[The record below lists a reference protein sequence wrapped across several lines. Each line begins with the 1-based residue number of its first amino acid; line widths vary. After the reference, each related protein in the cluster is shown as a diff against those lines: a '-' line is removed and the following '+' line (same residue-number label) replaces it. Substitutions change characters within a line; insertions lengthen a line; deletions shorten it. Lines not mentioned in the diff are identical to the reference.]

1 MDGENYVGK
10 LNDYA
15 QKTRSVLYYKELGSD
30 GSDHSKTFTL
40 RAVINGRVYPNGV
53 GKNKKEAKQ
62 NAAKQALIGLEL
74 QDPGYSTADENES
87 STSGQPNGQLNDSL
101 SSFNDKMN
109 HLGYDALQVQSN
121 FNSQD
126 GMIPYLKVNG
136 NIKKTP
142 SENSSTHL
150 ATASFTADFDSV
162 ERLGRGGFGHV
173 YKARRKL
180 EKRFYAVKIIRF
192 KEKAQREVEA
202 LAKFQHP
209 NIVRYHTAWTEPSE
223 YKSDSSSSDSDS
235 TSQSSSSSSAQYLY
249 IQMELCDKKTLREWI
264 DEKNGQQR
272 DHKRR
277 EEGLTIM
284 KQIVNGVVYIH
295 SENLLHRDL
304 KPANIMF
311 GNEGEVKI
319 GDFGL
324 VTEDNKSD
332 ENLIERT
339 KSTGSKSYMAPE
351 QRSHSTYDRKVDIF
365 ALGLIYFE
373 VLCNI
378 FTHSERSE
386 IWEDIRGQKP
396 PTGFA
401 LKFPQEHKLITSML
415 CAMPEDR
422 PEASE
427 VKTELETISLTPVG
441 AQKKKLCWII

>member
-74 QDPGYSTADENES
+74 QDPGYSVRLTLNVS
-87 STSGQPNGQLNDSL
+87 QPNFTYWLNEHSQKNRI
-101 SSFNDKMN
+101 SIRAVESTRDKREYQKN
-109 HLGYDALQVQSN
+109 
-121 FNSQD
+121 
-126 GMIPYLKVNG
+126 
-136 NIKKTP
+136 
-142 SENSSTHL
+142 TH
-150 ATASFTADFDSV
+150 FTADFDSV

-235 TSQSSSSSSAQYLY
+235 TSHSSSAQYLY

-351 QRSHSTYDRKVDIF
+351 QVHPRHGDPHRVESR
-365 ALGLIYFE
+365 AAGLVGRFSKE
-373 VLCNI
+373 
-378 FTHSERSE
+378 FHFS
-386 IWEDIRGQKP
+386 
-396 PTGFA
+396 PT
-401 LKFPQEHKLITSML
+401 S
-415 CAMPEDR
+415 
-422 PEASE
+422 
-427 VKTELETISLTPVG
+427 
-441 AQKKKLCWII
+441 